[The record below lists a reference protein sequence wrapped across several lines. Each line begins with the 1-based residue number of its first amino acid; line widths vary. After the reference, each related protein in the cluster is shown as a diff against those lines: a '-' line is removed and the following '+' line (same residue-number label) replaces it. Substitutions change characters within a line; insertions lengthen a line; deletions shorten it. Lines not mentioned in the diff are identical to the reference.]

1 MINPSRALTPH
12 HTLTHLILTTF
23 FAITLT
29 ILGSCASDS
38 SSPVN
43 DSGMIHPIVTIDPT
57 VIDDDNA
64 GPSQPTV
71 GTAPLPGEMSS
82 TLATADGS
90 LSHSWASLADFPV
103 DQPFLAG

>member
-1 MINPSRALTPH
+1 
-12 HTLTHLILTTF
+12 
-23 FAITLT
+23 
-29 ILGSCASDS
+29 
-38 SSPVN
+38 
-43 DSGMIHPIVTIDPT
+43 MIHPVVTIDPT

-71 GTAPLPGEMSS
+71 GTAPLPEEMSS

-103 DQPFLAG
+103 DQPFLAGKYNLDVYSGSDMTEGFDLSLIHI